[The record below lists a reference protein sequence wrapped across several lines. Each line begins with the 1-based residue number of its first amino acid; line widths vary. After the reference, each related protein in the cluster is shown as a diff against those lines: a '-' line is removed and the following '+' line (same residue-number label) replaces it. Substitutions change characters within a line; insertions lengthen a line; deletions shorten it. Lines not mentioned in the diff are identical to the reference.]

1 MSRTWLA
8 RFRMEERDTNVRT
21 EAIAGTTTFLTMA
34 YIIVVNPMILSKGG
48 MDFAGV
54 LAATVIVS
62 AISSILMGWS
72 ANLPYA
78 LAPGMGINAFVTYTL
93 IIEMKVSWQTAL
105 GAVFVSGLIFILS
118 RETIEEEIS
127 FKE

>member
-1 MSRTWLA
+1 MPKTWLT
-8 RFRMEERDTNVRT
+8 RFRMEERGTNVRT
-21 EAIAGTTTFLTMA
+21 ETIAGLTTFLTMA

-62 AISSILMGWS
+62 AISSVLMGLV

-78 LAPGMGINAFVTYTL
+78 LAPGMGI
-93 IIEMKVSWQTAL
+93 KVPWATCPS
-105 GAVFVSGLIFILS
+105 IFIS
-118 RETIEEEIS
+118 RAEWVGTHS
-127 FKE
+127 LALRGRTATQTPLRT